1 MLLDVNE
8 LGLIFL
14 VNRLNNK
21 LYLFYERAGDHKL
34 LKFSFDQTFPVK
46 GVDAS
51 FDAVTK
57 KYYLLVWSSEAY
69 KVIDITLPLT
79 EDDFRRKYE

>member
-1 MLLDVNE
+1 MVEKTEGEEAAVERYETAYHKRKANLFDNDEQEKIKTIHHNMVLDVNE

-34 LKFSFDQTFPVK
+34 
-46 GVDAS
+46 
-51 FDAVTK
+51 
-57 KYYLLVWSSEAY
+57 
-69 KVIDITLPLT
+69 I
-79 EDDFRRKYE
+79 